1 MNINNN
7 TPNSPNVNFEFF
19 AAKVKGNTVVFQ
31 RLNNKEKAAAFDALS
46 KNQPLKNFAYRRSNG
61 EMVVSKD
68 AFSEERTY
76 VLKENGKTTPLS
88 GRVRVM
94 NEADVA
100 EIKQFA
106 ANYFARMK
114 EGEEKVIV
122 KAGIHAKISQPAK
135 ESDKKISN
143 AAKKGIETANERA
156 EEERGKENRTLE
168 IKGNLETGKKI
179 RRFYEEMKSKSAQ
192 IAEFQKETRENKIN

>member
-1 MNINNN
+1 MNINM
-7 TPNSPNVNFEFF
+7 NSPNNE
-19 AAKVKGNTVVFQ
+19 
-31 RLNNKEKAAAFDALS
+31 
-46 KNQPLKNFAYRRSNG
+46 RSFTLYTI
-61 EMVVSKD
+61 ETHKD
-68 AFSEERTY
+68 TK
-76 VLKENGKTTPLS
+76 VLKELKGNKLTEALAKVTNDQALPNIAIRKGDIFLLSEEAILSDKKFVVFEDGKKIDLS

>member
-1 MNINNN
+1 MNINNAPIKN
-7 TPNSPNVNFEFF
+7 ESLQFYSS
-19 AAKVKGNTVVFQ
+19 KIKGDTVVLSPLKGKEQ
-31 RLNNKEKAAAFDALS
+31 TAALQAISQNKPLTNIAYS
-46 KNQPLKNFAYRRSNG
+46 KNG
-61 EMVVSKD
+61 ELIVSSD
-68 AFSEERTY
+68 LFSADKTY
-76 VLKENGKTTPLS
+76 VFKDLNTKSLIPLS